1 MLSKIKSSNEIVK
14 KINTPD
20 IINTDEMSKVLEE
33 SLRTIATSDIFNIV
47 EQRITRRIIELNKK
61 LQKKIKKST
70 EAV

>member
-1 MLSKIKSSNEIVK
+1 MK